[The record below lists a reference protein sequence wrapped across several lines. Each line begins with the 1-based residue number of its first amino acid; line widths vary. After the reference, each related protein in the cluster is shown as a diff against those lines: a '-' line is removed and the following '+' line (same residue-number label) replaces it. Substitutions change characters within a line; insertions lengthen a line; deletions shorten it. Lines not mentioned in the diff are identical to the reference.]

1 MPTPILE
8 RGPPVKSPAVRKPKY
23 DAPAV
28 RTALRILEVLSA
40 AREPLG
46 VSEVSRVLGQ
56 NKSLTYRLLS
66 TLRDEGWV
74 AAEEPG
80 PRYRM
85 TLVPFQVAS
94 QVVRG
99 MDLRAAAAGP
109 LRALWEPLGE
119 SVYLAVLHDDACLYL
134 EHLDSRQS
142 VRIAGMVGGSYPL
155 HCAAPGKILLAYG
168 DESLFQRVCD
178 RGLPRRTEN
187 TLVRPAAL
195 RQELAEVRRRGWATD
210 NEEFGRGILCFAAPV
225 FDHRGSCVA
234 AVGTSVTTIGRT
246 IDDVIRQ
253 IGPQVIG
260 AAQETS
266 RILGMPEP
274 QSQPVPVLKKRRRP
288 PEPS

>member
-1 MPTPILE
+1 
-8 RGPPVKSPAVRKPKY
+8 VNSPRLRKPKY

-46 VSEVSRVLGQ
+46 VSEVSRAIDQ

-80 PRYRM
+80 PRYRV
-85 TLVPFQVAS
+85 TLVPFKVVS
-94 QVVRG
+94 QAMRG

-109 LRALWEPLGE
+109 LRSLWDHLGE
-119 SVYLAVLHDDACLYL
+119 SVYLAVLHDDACLYI

-155 HCAAPGKILLAYG
+155 HCAAPGKVLLAYG
-168 DESLFQRVCD
+168 GDPLVQRVCD
-178 RGLPRRTEN
+178 RGLERLTEN
-187 TLVRPAAL
+187 TLVSSAAL
-195 RQELAEVRRRGWATD
+195 RRDLAEVRRRGWAMD

-225 FDHRGSCVA
+225 FDHRGICVA
-234 AVGTSVTTIGRT
+234 AIGTSVTTIERT
-246 IDDVIRQ
+246 IDEVIQR
-253 IGPQVIG
+253 IGPEVSR

-266 RILGMPEP
+266 RILGTPSLNPRP
-274 QSQPVPVLKKRRRP
+274 QSVPAPMKRRRP
-288 PEPS
+288 SKQS